1 MRRLR
6 SIRRPFFAFLGAA
19 VLLCGIFAALGFV
32 PFGGRSLLINDLNI
46 QYVEYLKY
54 LHTVVTGQNSLTYAQ
69 AAGMGGSFIPIFSY
83 YCSSPLQLLLALLP
97 NEAILLSVSLATLL
111 KLSLSCGTMMFYLED
126 RFGPRRV
133 HGLFALGYA
142 LSGAALAYSQCLM
155 WLDGLVWLPM
165 VLSGVEQILRGKSA
179 KGFTLAVAASV
190 FSNYYTAIMGLM
202 FACLMALARYF
213 SEDQHAVSFWTV
225 LKKGILGM
233 AIGLA
238 CNGWLL
244 MPSFLSVINNRLA
257 QPAEVLPL
265 FSFARLAGLNNA
277 FPGVPAVTLGQ
288 EITFDYAGLLCLILV
303 FSSFF
308 RCFSL
313 RRRCSSRRC
322 ISSGIFCRCPMV
334 SQRGSA
340 L

>member
-142 LSGAALAYSQCLM
+142 LSGAALAYSQ
-155 WLDGLVWLPM
+155 
-165 VLSGVEQILRGKSA
+165 
-179 KGFTLAVAASV
+179 
-190 FSNYYTAIMGLM
+190 
-202 FACLMALARYF
+202 
-213 SEDQHAVSFWTV
+213 
-225 LKKGILGM
+225 
-233 AIGLA
+233 
-238 CNGWLL
+238 
-244 MPSFLSVINNRLA
+244 
-257 QPAEVLPL
+257 
-265 FSFARLAGLNNA
+265 
-277 FPGVPAVTLGQ
+277 
-288 EITFDYAGLLCLILV
+288 
-303 FSSFF
+303 
-308 RCFSL
+308 
-313 RRRCSSRRC
+313 
-322 ISSGIFCRCPMV
+322 
-334 SQRGSA
+334 
-340 L
+340 